1 MSKETKE
8 AGQPQT
14 ARKLSLHPLAVPLF
28 PTASKYLQE
37 KLDQAAYDMHR
48 KRVMTANP
56 VVNTGPPKTYSHL
69 TPKQKNHK
77 TESLRMLEIQR
88 ENNRL
93 RENISHIMSTPGRV
107 DNWNFYEKKS
117 PGNKNQQLE
126 MLRIAQENQRIQLKL
141 SQCKPFYVRAWHEDW
156 LKTTEVME
164 RISHYPHDRENQQK
178 GQEKSSKVSRKCGAK
193 QKKKNE
199 QQGRGYRNT
208 DTFKTNALPNEK
220 RNERKKSQDTP

>member
-1 MSKETKE
+1 
-8 AGQPQT
+8 
-14 ARKLSLHPLAVPLF
+14 
-28 PTASKYLQE
+28 
-37 KLDQAAYDMHR
+37 
-48 KRVMTANP
+48 
-56 VVNTGPPKTYSHL
+56 
-69 TPKQKNHK
+69 
-77 TESLRMLEIQR
+77 
-88 ENNRL
+88 
-93 RENISHIMSTPGRV
+93 
-107 DNWNFYEKKS
+107 
-117 PGNKNQQLE
+117 

-178 GQEKSSKVSRKCGAK
+178 VSFSFFLVCIKAALHSLTSMLYMLLFHTICTNQIKCGLMCHCQGQEKSSKVSRKCGAK

-199 QQGRGYRNT
+199 QQGRGCRNT

>member
-1 MSKETKE
+1 MCEPVCFLLSVKGLVFCSFFPLFSLYRE
-8 AGQPQT
+8 P
-14 ARKLSLHPLAVPLF
+14 SLHPLAVPLF

-37 KLDQAAYDMHR
+37 KWDKAAHDM
-48 KRVMTANP
+48 
-56 VVNTGPPKTYSHL
+56 
-69 TPKQKNHK
+69 

-93 RENISHIMSTPGRV
+93 RESISHIMSTPGRV

-117 PGNKNQQLE
+117 LGNKNQQLE

-141 SQCKPFYVRAWHEDW
+141 SQCKPFYSVWAWHEDW

-178 GQEKSSKVSRKCGAK
+178 VSKVSRKCGAK
-193 QKKKNE
+193 QKKENE

-208 DTFKTNALPNEK
+208 DTFKPNALPNEK